1 MSNWPGELWR
11 RLQFL
16 AKRRQFERDLDEEMR
31 LHKSC
36 GSRNMGIDQDSA
48 QYKAQRRFGNPSHTE
63 LGVRM
68 ALGATRVGILAMFMR
83 EALVVTGTGGLLGLL
98 VALGVARP
106 LESLL
111 PAGITTSDPASFAWA
126 LAVLLG
132 IATVAAVVPALR
144 AIRLDPIRALRY
156 E

>member
-31 LHKSC
+31 QHKELRQQEY
-36 GSRNMGIDQDSA
+36 RNMGIDQDSA

-98 VALGVARP
+98 V
-106 LESLL
+106 
-111 PAGITTSDPASFAWA
+111 
-126 LAVLLG
+126 
-132 IATVAAVVPALR
+132 
-144 AIRLDPIRALRY
+144 
-156 E
+156 

>member
-1 MSNWPGELWR
+1 MLLSINGILALALAAVGVYGLIGYSVTR
-11 RLQFL
+11 RT
-16 AKRRQFERDLDEEMR
+16 
-31 LHKSC
+31 S
-36 GSRNMGIDQDSA
+36 
-48 QYKAQRRFGNPSHTE
+48 E

-83 EALVVTGTGGLLGLL
+83 EALVVTGAGGLLGLL
-98 VALGVARP
+98 VVLDAARP

-111 PAGITTSDPASFAWA
+111 PAGISTSDPASFAWA